1 MFRQTREI
9 ANSKKYF
16 KEVPDAG
23 DMKKR
28 REDNNFSVRKNKR
41 QEQLKKKR
49 QIGNMGPMGHIQEP
63 RMSPH
68 EIAQA
73 LNNLPTT
80 VAALQSQI
88 QSERYAACVALR
100 KLLSIEKNPPI
111 DQVIQSGAIAPL
123 VVVLNSDPDPNNQFE
138 AAWALTNVASG
149 TTEQTQI
156 LLRNKG
162 AEAFIGKIN
171 PNAPSLVKEQAVWAV
186 GNIAGDSHACR
197 DHLLHLGAMNLLLAE
212 TGEQVKTSLRR
223 NVVWSISNL
232 CRGKPAP
239 PFENI
244 APAIPVLRD
253 LLEASDTNVITDA
266 CWALS
271 YITDGDEDYKVNE
284 ILKAGVCQ
292 YVVRLLNHNVGSV
305 QTPALRV
312 IGNIVTGDEL
322 QTQAAISCGCLP
334 ALKIM
339 LDTNT
344 KKSTK
349 REVCWTISNI
359 TAGSQQQ
366 IQVVLETG
374 VIDSLI
380 QHMHEAEFDVKKEAA
395 WAIANATS
403 SGTPEQIATL
413 VAKGCIGPLC
423 ELVSAP
429 DVRVVAVSLE
439 GLENIL
445 KNGEI
450 IVQIKGLDA
459 NPFATA
465 IEQCNGLKNIEGL
478 VNHPSVPIYEKARNI
493 IYHYFSDNDDKS
505 SQPKVGD
512 KQFEF
517 SAEKPSGGFSF

>member
-1 MFRQTREI
+1 MFRQSREN
-9 ANSKKYF
+9 AASKKYY
-16 KEVPDAG
+16 KQVLDAD
-23 DMKKR
+23 DMKKK

-41 QEQLKKKR
+41 QEQLRKKR
-49 QIGNMGPMGHIQEP
+49 QIGNMGPMGHVQEP
-63 RMSPH
+63 KMSPH

-73 LNNLPTT
+73 LSNLPNT
-80 VAALQSQI
+80 VAQLQSQTP
-88 QSERYAACVALR
+88 SERYSAVVALR

-111 DQVIQSGAIAPL
+111 DQVIQAGAITPL
-123 VVVLNSDPDPNNQFE
+123 VVVLNSDPDQNNQFE

-149 TTEQTQI
+149 STEQTQI

-171 PNAPSLVKEQAVWAV
+171 PNAASLVKEQAVWAI

-197 DHLLHLGAMNLLLAE
+197 DHLLHLGTMNLLLAE
-212 TGEQVKTSLRR
+212 TGENVKTSLRR

-239 PFENI
+239 PFEAI
-244 APAIPVLRD
+244 KPAIPVLKG

-271 YITDGDEDYKVNE
+271 YITDGDEEYKVNE
-284 ILKAGVCQ
+284 ILRDGVCS
-292 YVVRLLNHNVGSV
+292 YVVRLLNHKTNSV

-312 IGNIVTGDEL
+312 IGNIVTGDEM

-339 LDTNT
+339 LDSNT

-366 IQVVLETG
+366 IQAVLESG

-380 QHMHEAEFDVKKEAA
+380 AHMHEAEFDVKKEAA

-403 SGTPEQIATL
+403 SGSPEQIAEL
-413 VAKGCIGPLC
+413 VQKGCIGPLC
-423 ELVSAP
+423 DLVSSP

-450 IVQIKGLDA
+450 LVQRQITQINHFA
-459 NPFATA
+459 NAV
-465 IEQCNGLKNIEGL
+465 EQCNGLKNIEGL

-493 IYHYFSDNDDKS
+493 IYQFFSDEDKS
-505 SQPKVGD
+505 SQPISND
-512 KQFEF
+512 KSFEF
-517 SAEKPSGGFSF
+517 SADQPQSGFSF